1 MTVTLGTKCSKNIY
15 STNGETETTQKY
27 IGGWVGSVDSW
38 MDAWMDGWM
47 DRRINEYIM
56 NNERDGFIR

>member
-1 MTVTLGTKCSKNIY
+1 MPELTLAVTQDGCEMTVTLGTKCSKNIY

-47 DRRINEYIM
+47 D
-56 NNERDGFIR
+56 G